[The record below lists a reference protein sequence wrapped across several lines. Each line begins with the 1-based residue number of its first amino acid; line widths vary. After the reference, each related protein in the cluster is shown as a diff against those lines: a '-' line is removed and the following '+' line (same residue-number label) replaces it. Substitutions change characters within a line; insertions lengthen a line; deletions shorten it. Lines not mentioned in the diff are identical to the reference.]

1 MTTAAP
7 ILDMAETLAQRLRA
21 AGGETVVDDYADL
34 CTRSGDMAALGGLL
48 TTLLMQ
54 RGLEVPAQTHDET
67 SVRRMLATLLEV
79 TDG

>member
-1 MTTAAP
+1 MTTATP

-21 AGGETVVDDYADL
+21 AGGEAVVDDYADL

-48 TTLLMQ
+48 ATLMMQ

-67 SVRRMLATLLEV
+67 SVRRMLTTLLEV
-79 TDG
+79 TA